1 MPKWRIAFISPACKI
16 LRYSSNQHSTS
27 AETPKP
33 CASCEALDLQLLLWS
48 LDHHQLSLRPWLP
61 LFYVQ
66 KHHLLPS
73 DKTRKFPPKY
83 RKHGSQT
90 QIHQYILMFKFQD
103 SPFTCL
109 KKKKKQSEMPRR
121 LPPSSK
127 EARQV
132 ILGLLGGN
140 NRTHRKRQ
148 GIFCWTLPPFPIFLA
163 INTVSIGCLAA
174 ANSFTKF
181 QGLTCPNCVL
191 YLLNTSTF
199 NIHGSIHPSVLLRS
213 ISSNMARMVFTGH
226 LRWFNSSCKKSPK
239 DFGRSTIFGAKK
251 RPCDPNRLM
260 TQKKN
265 HMLRKCFRKNGFP

>member
-1 MPKWRIAFISPACKI
+1 MPISTNRNVKGSGRCTISFLFLHLFTMPKWRIAFISPACKI

-109 KKKKKQSEMPRR
+109 KKKKNNPRC
-121 LPPSSK
+121 
-127 EARQV
+127 
-132 ILGLLGGN
+132 
-140 NRTHRKRQ
+140 Q
-148 GIFCWTLPPFPIFLA
+148 GD
-163 INTVSIGCLAA
+163 S
-174 ANSFTKF
+174 
-181 QGLTCPNCVL
+181 
-191 YLLNTSTF
+191 
-199 NIHGSIHPSVLLRS
+199 LR
-213 ISSNMARMVFTGH
+213 A
-226 LRWFNSSCKKSPK
+226 
-239 DFGRSTIFGAKK
+239 AKK
-251 RPCDPNRLM
+251 RD
-260 TQKKN
+260 K
-265 HMLRKCFRKNGFP
+265 